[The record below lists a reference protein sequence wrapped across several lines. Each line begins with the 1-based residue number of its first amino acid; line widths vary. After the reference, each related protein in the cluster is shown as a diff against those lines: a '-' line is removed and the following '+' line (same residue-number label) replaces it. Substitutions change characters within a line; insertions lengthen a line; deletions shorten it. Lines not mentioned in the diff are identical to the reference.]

1 MLMTISEFLKLEREK
16 RCLTQAQMAEK
27 LGVNR
32 ATYNSYEKGW
42 VDKKKNNYLR
52 VPGLKVR
59 TKIAKLTGCS
69 KEYVNE
75 LIENERK
82 EKR

>member
-1 MLMTISEFLKLEREK
+1 MKISEFLKLEREK
-16 RCLTQAQMAEK
+16 RCLTQQQMAEK

-32 ATYNSYEKGW
+32 TTYSSYEKGW

-59 TKIAKLTGCS
+59 LKIAKLTGCS
-69 KEYVNE
+69 KEYVNQ

-82 EKR
+82 GK